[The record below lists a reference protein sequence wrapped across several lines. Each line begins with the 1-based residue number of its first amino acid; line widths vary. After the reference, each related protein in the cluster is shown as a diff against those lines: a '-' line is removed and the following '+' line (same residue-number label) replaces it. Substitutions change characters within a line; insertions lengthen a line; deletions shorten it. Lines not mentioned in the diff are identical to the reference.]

1 MLKGKTVLLAVT
13 GGIACYKSA
22 GLASALVKRGANVH
36 VLMTRNA
43 TEFIGP
49 HTFESLTGNRV
60 SVDTFDRN
68 YPFQVEHIALADQA
82 DAVLV
87 APATANVLAKL
98 AHGLADDMLTTTILA
113 CDCPKLAAPA
123 MNTRMY
129 ENPVTQDNLA
139 LLRRYGWQLIE
150 PASGRLACG
159 AVGKGKMP
167 EPEELLEYVEHAIG
181 HGRDMEG
188 LRVLVT
194 AGPTQEALDPV
205 RYLTNHSTGRMGYAI
220 ARAAAARGAEVT
232 LVSGPTG
239 LRKPVCVDTVDVVSA
254 QDMFEAVTAR
264 AAGQDIIIKAAAVAD
279 YRPAV
284 CSEDKLKKGGDDS
297 APALP
302 LARTRDILAWLGEHR
317 APGQFLCGFSMETRD
332 LVENS
337 RKKLEK
343 KHLDLIAANNLR
355 DPGAGFGTSTNLLT
369 LIARDETV
377 ELPLLDKEEAAH
389 GVLDHIL
396 ARRQPRRV

>member
-284 CSEDKLKKGGDDS
+284 QAEEKMKKSGDDL
-297 APALP
+297 ALE
-302 LARTRDILAWLGEHR
+302 LVRTQDILAWLGQHK
-317 APGQFLCGFSMETRD
+317 APGQFLCGFSMETQD
-332 LVENS
+332 MVENS

-343 KHLDLIAANNLR
+343 KNLDLIAANNLKQE
-355 DPGAGFGTSTNLLT
+355 GAGFGTATNVLT
-369 LIARDETV
+369 LLDHQETV
-377 ELPLLDKEEAAH
+377 ELPLMSKEAAAH
-389 GVLDHIL
+389 ALLDRIL
-396 ARRQPRRV
+396 EKRS